1 VWRDGILASLFKG
14 LVDMTKVAIAGAAG
28 RMGRTL
34 IQAVDADGT
43 GLKLAAATVLADDPC
58 LGVDAG
64 LLAIGKQLD
73 VKTVA
78 SLAAADDFDVLIDFT
93 STEASLAHLDY
104 CRERGKAMVLG
115 TTGFTPEQQQHI
127 NGLQDMRLVFAPNMS
142 VGVNLCLSLLEKAA
156 SVLGDSVD
164 IEISEAHHRFKKD
177 APSGTALK
185 MGQVIADTLGR
196 DLQKVAVYGRE
207 GVGEERDRA
216 TIGFSTVRAGDIVGD
231 HTVTFASLGER
242 VEITHKASSRMTF
255 ASGAV
260 RAAGWI
266 VNQSP
271 GVYSMTQV
279 LGLD

>member
-1 VWRDGILASLFKG
+1 
-14 LVDMTKVAIAGAAG
+14 MTKVAIAGAAG

-34 IQAVDADGT
+34 IQAVDAEGASLELT
-43 GLKLAAATVLADDPC
+43 AATVLADDPC

-73 VKTVA
+73 VRTVA
-78 SLAAADDFDVLIDFT
+78 SLDEADDFDVLIDFT
-93 STEASLAHLDY
+93 STDASLAHLDY
-104 CRERGKAMVLG
+104 CRARGKAMVLG
-115 TTGFTPEQQQHI
+115 TTGFSPEQQQHI
-127 NGLQDMRLVFAPNMS
+127 NSLQDMRLVFAPNMS
-142 VGVNLCLSLLEKAA
+142 VGVNLCLSLLKKAA

-164 IEISEAHHRFKKD
+164 IEICEAHHRFKKD

-185 MGQVIADTLGR
+185 MGEVIADTLGR
-196 DLQKVAVYGRE
+196 DLRQVAVYGRE
-207 GVGEERDRA
+207 GMGEERDRK
-216 TIGFSTVRAGDIVGD
+216 TIGFSTMRAGDIVGD

-260 RAAGWI
+260 RAAAWI
-266 VNQSP
+266 VDQPP